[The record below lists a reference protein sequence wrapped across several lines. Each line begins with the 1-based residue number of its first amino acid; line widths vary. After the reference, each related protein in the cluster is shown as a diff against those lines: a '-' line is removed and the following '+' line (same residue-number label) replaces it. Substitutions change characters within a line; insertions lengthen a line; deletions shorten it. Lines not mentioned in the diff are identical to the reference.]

1 MMALANIK
9 SLALAA
15 WAFLNAGLL
24 LGIGGELGWGE
35 NLPYPMPSPVVH
47 PSAPVEIELYPDFRL
62 PAPEKAYAG
71 TLERPLFVP
80 GRRKAPPPPPP
91 PPPPRPTMQKGQFQL
106 LGTIITDE
114 TKIAVVREI
123 ASGKERQ
130 VVQGYTIN
138 GLQLELVEANRI
150 VFTQYE
156 DREEI
161 RLKIQ
166 PSPKPVSK
174 AVSAP
179 PGGQPA
185 KPQAAQVIPEQA
197 VRPSTRWE
205 GKGTSTG
212 PAARPTPIASPP
224 QTMEERK
231 QNPMLKDFYK

>member
-1 MMALANIK
+1 MMALLNIK

-15 WAFLNAGLL
+15 WALVNAALL
-24 LGIGGELGWGE
+24 LGIGGELDWGE
-35 NLPYPMPSPVVH
+35 NLPYPMPLPVVH
-47 PSAPVEIELYPDFRL
+47 PPAAVEIALYPDFHL
-62 PAPEKAYAG
+62 PAREKVYAG

-80 GRRKAPPPPPP
+80 GRRKAPPP

-156 DREEI
+156 EREEI

-166 PSPKPVSK
+166 PSPKPASK
-174 AVSAP
+174 AVAAP

-185 KPQAAQVIPEQA
+185 RPQAAQVVPEQA
-197 VRPSTRWE
+197 VRPSARWE
-205 GKGTSTG
+205 AKGTSAG
-212 PAARPTPIASPP
+212 PAARPTPIATPP

-231 QNPMLKDFYK
+231 QNPLLKDFYK